1 MDSCELLDHL
11 HRVEGQLWFN
21 KLSEVYKAGRICPW
35 VSSFHPNKLS
45 CQIKGKPLHGSF
57 NWALKVVFSDGTAW
71 IVRFPRIGYISK
83 DIMDEKVAMEVSTLR
98 LLRSQT
104 TIPVPNVRAWGTA
117 ADNTL
122 GVGPFIMMDFI
133 EGKTLL
139 ELLLDPDAENPT
151 RHMREDI
158 SLDNVTRIYQQ
169 MANFMLQM
177 YHINF
182 DKIGSLPWPE
192 TEATGPPRPLTL
204 KAHEMR
210 HITGVDVF
218 GDRTKGFASA
228 DEYIKHLVNE
238 NWMHVNKQKMG
249 IQHKDH
255 ARMLYGAWQVM
266 RRLVETGDF
275 INENY
280 NTSQFKLICDDLGLA
295 NLIVRSEED
304 LTVVG
309 VVDLEWSYVGPAQM
323 AGSAPYWLLQDRPT
337 SPVWDWKDGRRSAA
351 GNRYFRHLRLYMR
364 ILEEEEAKVPEY
376 KHELSDMIKWSQ
388 ETGAMWIHM
397 LVSDAFRGT
406 SAFPFAEFRQ
416 HLGGEPQWVRRE
428 QEFRGPA
435 MEAFAARKELE
446 LRWYGEAV
454 QVMKG
459 GVEKLRNEEFTP
471 EEFLEWGIEVLRERG
486 YLSQAEE

>member
-1 MDSCELLDHL
+1 MDPSELLEDL
-11 HRVEGQLWFN
+11 HRVEGQIWFD
-21 KLSEVYKAGRICPW
+21 KMREVYNAGRICPW
-35 VSSFHPNKLS
+35 VSTFHPDRLS
-45 CQIKGKPLHGSF
+45 CEIKGKPLHGSF

-71 IVRFPRIGYISK
+71 LVRFPRGGHISK
-83 DIMDEKVAMEVSTLR
+83 DIMDEKVTMEVSTLR

-104 TIPVPNVRAWGTA
+104 TIPVPTVRAWGLA

-133 EGKTLL
+133 EGKSLL
-139 ELLLDPDAENPT
+139 DLLLDPDVENPT
-151 RHMREDI
+151 RHMRQDI
-158 SLDNVTRIYQQ
+158 SLDKVTRIYRQ

-192 TEATGPPRPLTL
+192 TEATGLPRPLTF

-210 HITGVDVF
+210 HTAGVDVF

-238 NWMHVNKQKMG
+238 NWTLITNQANG
-249 IQHKDH
+249 IQHRDH
-255 ARMLYGAWQVM
+255 ARMLYGAWQVI
-266 RRLVETGDF
+266 RQVVETGDF
-275 INENY
+275 INKNY

-309 VVDLEWSYVGPAQM
+309 VIDLEWSYVGPAQM

-337 SPVWDWKDGRRSAA
+337 SMDWDCVDGRRSAA
-351 GNRYFRHLRLYMR
+351 GNRYFRHLRLYLR

-388 ETGAMWIHM
+388 ETGAMWLHM
-397 LVSDAFRGT
+397 LVSNAFGGT
-406 SAFPFAEFRQ
+406 STFPFTEFRQ

-428 QEFRGPA
+428 QEFKGPV
-435 MEAFAARKELE
+435 MESFAARKELE
-446 LRWYGEAV
+446 LRGYWEAV
-454 QVMKG
+454 RVMKRGWRSSGTRSLLLRSSWIG
-459 GVEKLRNEEFTP
+459 GLRCF
-471 EEFLEWGIEVLRERG
+471 GREG
-486 YLSQAEE
+486 MLSQAKE